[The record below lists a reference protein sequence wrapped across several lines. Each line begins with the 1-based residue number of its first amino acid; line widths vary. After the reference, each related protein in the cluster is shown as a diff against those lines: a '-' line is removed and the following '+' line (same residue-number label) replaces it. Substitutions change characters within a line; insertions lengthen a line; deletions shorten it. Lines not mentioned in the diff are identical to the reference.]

1 MSFGY
6 ILYKIKINSNKFLKS
21 YADLSEPVRI
31 PLSVM
36 LTKEAANNS
45 KLHWR
50 RDLHGFWTLCET
62 FKKFVG
68 VEYFFVT
75 FFYKI
80 YSKEQLLN
88 TEKTPL
94 TNIIISTLL
103 CFAFLFTFSLSL
115 FSVSSLSCLLSL
127 FCYFTYR
134 KFSIKPPSQISPLPL
149 TLISHPPFSGEE
161 SS

>member
-21 YADLSEPVRI
+21 YEDLSEPVWI

-45 KLHWR
+45 KPHWR
-50 RDLHGFWTLCET
+50 GDPNGFWTLCVT

-94 TNIIISTLL
+94 TYIISTLL
-103 CFAFLFTFSLSL
+103 CFPFLLYIFSFPFFIFSPSCFLFL
-115 FSVSSLSCLLSL
+115 FS
-127 FCYFTYR
+127 YFTYLSR
-134 KFSIKPPSQISPLPL
+134 HYHSIYLYVLSKSPCFLGLP
-149 TLISHPPFSGEE
+149 
-161 SS
+161 